1 MQILKLLCVYKKGS
15 ASIKKKRLTI
25 MIYLILSLSTIC
37 NYPLADSK
45 FFQGKLE
52 LFNEKYTPSFLN
64 EGKIIGKA

>member
-1 MQILKLLCVYKKGS
+1 M
-15 ASIKKKRLTI
+15 T
-25 MIYLILSLSTIC
+25 YLMLSLSTIC

-45 FFQGKLE
+45 FFQCKLE